1 MMRETLISR
10 KTPGNCGDLSS
21 AAFSLTHSGCGPDD
35 VDDVIELQLYERL
48 LLAWCPLLAALETFG
63 SLNLPEQENV
73 AETFACSSVTFASD
87 GHRNPCRK
95 RPPPV
100 CESVVY
106 VVSTGEMV
114 DRDGESKLNV
124 GSQERIAQVP
134 KVSDAFKRGIFISIT
149 TWSGREI
156 IGAVCDREQTDLL
169 LDVREPDADSD
180 GYVFVPWSSVE
191 QVKIRNVAQRRVKFL
206 RSQPGITLPP
216 V

>member
-21 AAFSLTHSGCGPDD
+21 AAFSLTYSGCGPDD

-106 VVSTGEMV
+106 VVGTGEMV
-114 DRDGESKLNV
+114 DREARAN
-124 GSQERIAQVP
+124 
-134 KVSDAFKRGIFISIT
+134 
-149 TWSGREI
+149 
-156 IGAVCDREQTDLL
+156 
-169 LDVREPDADSD
+169 
-180 GYVFVPWSSVE
+180 
-191 QVKIRNVAQRRVKFL
+191 
-206 RSQPGITLPP
+206 
-216 V
+216 